1 MIKNGTATYKIPG
14 GKLVRVDVSYAAS
27 AIHSVKI
34 TGDFF
39 LHPEEVFEM
48 IVEVCAAAPLPLQ
61 KEELAEKISQLLKE
75 NSAEL
80 IGASPIDLV
89 NTLEEALS

>member
-1 MIKNGTATYKIPG
+1 MIKNGSATHKIPG
-14 GKLVRVDVSYAAS
+14 GKLVRVDVSYDVN

-39 LHPEEVFEM
+39 LHPEEVFEA
-48 IVEVCAAAPLPLQ
+48 IVDLCAHAGLPLQ
-61 KEELAEKISQLLKE
+61 KEKLAERISKLLE
-75 NSAEL
+75 DNGAEL
-80 IGASPIDLV
+80 IGASPSDLV

>member
-1 MIKNGTATYKIPG
+1 MKNGTATYKIPG
-14 GKLVRVDVSYAAS
+14 GKLVRVDVSYDVN

-39 LHPEEVFEM
+39 LHPEEVFEA
-48 IVEVCAAAPLPLQ
+48 IVEVCAAMPLPLQ
-61 KEELAEKISQLLKE
+61 KEELVLKISRLLE
-75 NSAEL
+75 DYQAEL
-80 IGASPIDLV
+80 IGASPADLV